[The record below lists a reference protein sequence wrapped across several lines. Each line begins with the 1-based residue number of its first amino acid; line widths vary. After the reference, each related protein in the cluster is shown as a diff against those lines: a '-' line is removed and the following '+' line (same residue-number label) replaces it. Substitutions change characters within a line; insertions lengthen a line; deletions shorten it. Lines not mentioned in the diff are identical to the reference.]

1 LAIQLKANR
10 CRGPF
15 SDEIAAKDKTKR
27 DPPASSSRPASN
39 LYSFRDLLNGP
50 GRRDLVIHDRTCVC
64 VYRLISDS
72 RPRVLLF

>member
-1 LAIQLKANR
+1 
-10 CRGPF
+10 
-15 SDEIAAKDKTKR
+15 
-27 DPPASSSRPASN
+27 

-72 RPRVLLF
+72 HPRVFCYFKRCRGGLTGANSNKIK